1 VIWLTWR
8 QFRAQ
13 TWTALTVLA
22 AAAVALA
29 VTGPDLARM
38 FDASGIIGCAARG
51 DCGSLTTAFL
61 NQVGHNAPDNVLNHL
76 SPWVLFAVPSLIG
89 MFWGAPLVTR
99 ELETGSFRM
108 VWNQS
113 VTRTRWL
120 AVKLAVIGL
129 ASMATAGLLSLAFF
143 WWSSP
148 VERLVILRMTPGT
161 FGATGI
167 VPVGYAAF
175 AFAVGVTA
183 GILIRRTLPAMAVT
197 LAVTVGAQFFMA
209 LWLRARL
216 IAPLRMA
223 VPLSGTVLSQ
233 FVVSPR
239 TGRFTVFAG
248 GNQPQGIPG
257 AWILSSPQTITTPD
271 HVASQACLQ
280 ELNRNLASPPACIAD
295 LARLHL
301 TQTVTYQ
308 PLSRYWTL
316 QWYET
321 GIFLGLA
328 LVLAAVCFWRVRRT
342 AA

>member
-1 VIWLTWR
+1 
-8 QFRAQ
+8 
-13 TWTALTVLA
+13 
-22 AAAVALA
+22 
-29 VTGPDLARM
+29 
-38 FDASGIIGCAARG
+38 
-51 DCGSLTTAFL
+51 
-61 NQVGHNAPDNVLNHL
+61 
-76 SPWVLFAVPSLIG
+76 VPSLIG

-120 AVKLAVIGL
+120 AVKLALIGV

-148 VERLVILRMTPGT
+148 VERVNIQRMTPGT

-175 AFAVGVTA
+175 AFAVGAAA

-197 LAVTVGAQFFMA
+197 LALTAGAQFFMA

-216 IAPLRMA
+216 IAPLRT
-223 VPLSGTVLSQ
+223 VIPLSSAVLSQ
-233 FVVSPR
+233 FDVSPR
-239 TGRFTVFAG
+239 TGRFIVYTG

-257 AWILSSPQTITTPD
+257 AWILSDPQYITTPD
-271 HVASQACLQ
+271 HAASQACLQ
-280 ELNRNLASPPACIAD
+280 ELRNGLSGLPACIAS
-295 LARLHL
+295 LVRLHL
-301 TQTVTYQ
+301 TQTVSYQ

-321 GIFLGLA
+321 GILLAVALA
-328 LVLAAVCFWRVRRT
+328 LAGFCLWRVARQR
-342 AA
+342 

>member
-1 VIWLTWR
+1 MIWLTWR

-13 TWTALTVLA
+13 AWTALAVLA
-22 AAAVALA
+22 VAAVAL
-29 VTGPDLARM
+29 VLTGPGLARM
-38 FDASGIIGCAARG
+38 FGASGIVGCAARG

-61 NQVGHNAPDNVLNHL
+61 DQVSRNAPDIVIDHL
-76 SPWVLFAVPSLIG
+76 SPWVLFAVPGLAG

-113 VTRTRWL
+113 ITRTRWL
-120 AVKLAVIGL
+120 AVKLALVGM
-129 ASMATAGLLSLAFF
+129 ASMATAGLLSLAVA

-148 VERLVILRMTPGT
+148 LQRVSIDRMGPGV
-161 FGATGI
+161 FGGSGV

-175 AFAVGVTA
+175 AFAFGVAA
-183 GILIRRTLPAMAVT
+183 GMLIRRTLPAMAVT
-197 LAVTVGAQFFMA
+197 LAITAAAQAFMA

-216 IAPLRMA
+216 IAPVRVVL
-223 VPLSGTVLSQ
+223 PLSNAWLANDWIVA
-233 FVVSPR
+233 PR
-239 TGRFTVFAG
+239 TGRFLVYM
-248 GNQPQGIPG
+248 PPPSIPPG
-257 AWILSSPQTITTPD
+257 AWVLSSLQTVTTPD

-280 ELNRNLASPPACIAD
+280 GLKSGPAFPPACAAS

-301 TQTVTYQ
+301 TQVATYQ

-321 GIFLGLA
+321 AIFLGLA
-328 LVLAAVCFWRVRRT
+328 LALAGFCFWKVRRAT
-342 AA
+342 A